1 MFDRHRIASE
11 SGAGHRGERKEDLHH
26 EQCRPALAN
35 PGLST
40 AIARGVFAFGLFCRR
55 RRSAA
60 QPVSGIVRFDG
71 KTLAR
76 GTILFYPDNH
86 TKSFGSNPT
95 GDVILNGRF
104 SIPRRK
110 GPTPGNYRIAIV
122 AERSRTERIEREANP
137 ENVGP
142 RAETKIPSKFNAD
155 TVLEVEIKE
164 GGIKELQIDLTSR

>member
-1 MFDRHRIASE
+1 MGNAGRHWRILGCLALSLAGFLL
-11 SGAGHRGERKEDLHH
+11 SGCAAGDDDLP
-26 EQCRPALAN
+26 R
-35 PGLST
+35 
-40 AIARGVFAFGLFCRR
+40 
-55 RRSAA
+55 

-110 GPTPGNYRIAIV
+110 GPTPGSYRISIV

-155 TVLEVEIKE
+155 TVLEIEIKE
-164 GGIKELQIDLTSR
+164 GGIKELKIDLTSR